1 MARPLILPL
10 QWRQLHQTFCPQAR
24 TLRHGAQACTAR
36 AVTNSNTTTLKR
48 PFHTTQTRSA
58 IRPSRKAPS
67 VRKQPRNGNSEG
79 VFEGPGGLKLDRDGF
94 WNAYCGAHVE
104 PTVAEFKQFTR
115 QLYERFSHVMP
126 PGVNLA
132 TFASVGEQLIRL
144 SHSQLPSASLIRSIS
159 IDVDA
164 VYRISLVL
172 GELQTGRYIYQWT
185 LTGCAKANS
194 RRAVVD
200 LVRRY
205 MDMKNVDI
213 YRDNEYIARV
223 RDLALKDE
231 FPHAIMLYAKLLI
244 WRGEKTQAARLLEQ
258 KILPYL
264 QPTRRRPP
272 HWEDI
277 MLVDSFDSPWRM
289 YAIAVEQ
296 ERGLEGIQSA
306 TRRAALEFHDPVA
319 MTDYAVTVLET
330 EAPDKYETYET
341 YVAAAALSGHTP
353 ACFYL
358 ANLYYRISQGE
369 FTTEAER
376 SAKAREEANVTR
388 SAWLRPFEP
397 IANWVYTMF
406 NQPMDRKTYRML
418 AMDWYELAFDKGN
431 SEAGYI
437 LAMLFRED
445 GDMEKSRVMYKLT
458 AKLGLPT
465 SLSRK
470 SLVEMRDRWE
480 DRTFNPGLPPKL
492 LRIT

>member
-10 QWRQLHQTFCPQAR
+10 QWRQLHQALSHKAH
-24 TLRHGAQACTAR
+24 LRHGAQACTR
-36 AVTNSNTTTLKR
+36 VVTNSNTTTLKR

-67 VRKQPRNGNSEG
+67 VRKQPTNGQFEN

-94 WNAYCGAHVE
+94 WNAFCGKHVE
-104 PTVAEFKQFTR
+104 PTLAEFKQFTR
-115 QLYERFSHVMP
+115 QLYERSSRIIP

-144 SHSQLPSASLIRSIS
+144 SHSQLPSASLVRSIS
-159 IDVDA
+159 VDVDA

-185 LTGCAKANS
+185 LTSCAKANS
-194 RRAVVD
+194 RRAMVD
-200 LVRRY
+200 LVSRY
-205 MDMKNVDI
+205 METKNVDI
-213 YRDNEYIARV
+213 YRDNECIARV

-264 QPTRRRPP
+264 QPTRIRPP

-277 MLVDSFDSPWRM
+277 MLLDSFDSPWRM
-289 YAIAVEQ
+289 YAVAVEQ

-319 MTDYAVTVLET
+319 MTDYAVTLLET

-341 YVAAAALSGHTP
+341 YVAAAALLGHTP

-376 SAKAREEANVTR
+376 SAKDREEANAAR

-431 SEAGYI
+431 NEAGYI
-437 LAMLFRED
+437 LAMLLRED
-445 GDMEKSRVMYKLT
+445 GDMEKSREMYKLT
-458 AKLGLPT
+458 AKMGLPT

-470 SLVEMRDRWE
+470 SLVEMRDKWE

-492 LRIT
+492 LRLT